1 MMTAWAVLGG
11 FVLDAIFGDP
21 AWLPHPVVYMGKA
34 ISRLEKFL
42 RARLPKTPQGELLGG
57 AVLAFCLPVGT
68 LLFTGL
74 VCWGAAMLHPLLG
87 LAVQMF
93 WCGQALAAKGL
104 VQESTNVYA
113 ELKKGSL
120 PAARKAVS
128 RIVGR
133 DTEALTAEGV
143 TRAAVETVAENA
155 SDGVIAPL
163 LYMLLGGAPLALTYK
178 AINTMDSMLGYKNEK
193 YLYFGRAAAKLDEQ
207 LQYDAMKKRIKY
219 MYETGNT
226 SLLQII
232 FSSES
237 MGDFLNKA
245 EFVKNITEYD
255 RNMLDELQKVH
266 ELVAKKDSDLKAEQA
281 SLAEMKTNLD
291 QQEQE
296 LNDKISS
303 TSGELQ
309 ASSEALAKAKEAQ
322 AAAAAALKKKQ
333 EEEAAEQQRQ
343 AEAAQTA
350 ANNTSSSSGNTD
362 SGSSGG
368 NTTITVPNTP
378 AETTDLVL
386 FAAILQCEAG
396 GYNYDGILA
405 VATVIMNRV
414 ESPLYPNTISG
425 VVYQS
430 GQFAPTWDGSLSR
443 VLQRGPV
450 SLCYQ
455 VAQEA
460 LGGSRLASVSGCYQ
474 FRSAST
480 GMSGINV
487 GGNVFF

>member
-1 MMTAWAVLGG
+1 MKKRLKAFSRTTIALLTTALVCSP
-11 FVLDAIFGDP
+11 FT
-21 AWLPHPVVYMGKA
+21 KA
-34 ISRLEKFL
+34 YADDTVDSLEKQTNGL
-42 RARLPKTPQGELLGG
+42 QNQLDSLNQDLTSLSAEITD
-57 AVLAFCLPVGT
+57 LASKIEDT
-68 LLFTGL
+68 D
-74 VCWGAAMLHPLLG
+74 AS
-87 LAVQMF
+87 VQ
-93 WCGQALAAKGL
+93 K
-104 VQESTNVYA
+104 A
-113 ELKKGSL
+113 ELDL
-120 PAARKAVS
+120 
-128 RIVGR
+128 
-133 DTEALTAEGV
+133 
-143 TRAAVETVAENA
+143 
-155 SDGVIAPL
+155 
-163 LYMLLGGAPLALTYK
+163 
-178 AINTMDSMLGYKNEK
+178 
-193 YLYFGRAAAKLDEQ
+193 AAAKLDEQ
-207 LQYDAMKKRIKY
+207 LQYAAMKKRIKY
-219 MYETGNT
+219 MYESGNT

-255 RNMLDELQKVH
+255 RNMLDELQQVH
-266 ELVAKKDSDLKAEQA
+266 DLVAKKDADLKAEQA

-296 LNDKISS
+296 LNAKISS

-333 EEEAAEQQRQ
+333 EEAAEQQRQ

-368 NTTITVPNTP
+368 NTTITVPDTP

-414 ESPLYPNTISG
+414 ESPAYPNTISG

-443 VLQRGPV
+443 VLQSGPV

-460 LGGSRLASVSGCYQ
+460 LGGARLASVSGCYQ

-480 GMSGINV
+480 GVSGINV

>member
-1 MMTAWAVLGG
+1 
-11 FVLDAIFGDP
+11 
-21 AWLPHPVVYMGKA
+21 
-34 ISRLEKFL
+34 
-42 RARLPKTPQGELLGG
+42 
-57 AVLAFCLPVGT
+57 
-68 LLFTGL
+68 
-74 VCWGAAMLHPLLG
+74 
-87 LAVQMF
+87 
-93 WCGQALAAKGL
+93 
-104 VQESTNVYA
+104 
-113 ELKKGSL
+113 
-120 PAARKAVS
+120 
-128 RIVGR
+128 
-133 DTEALTAEGV
+133 
-143 TRAAVETVAENA
+143 
-155 SDGVIAPL
+155 
-163 LYMLLGGAPLALTYK
+163 
-178 AINTMDSMLGYKNEK
+178 
-193 YLYFGRAAAKLDEQ
+193 
-207 LQYDAMKKRIKY
+207 
-219 MYETGNT
+219 
-226 SLLQII
+226 
-232 FSSES
+232 
-237 MGDFLNKA
+237 
-245 EFVKNITEYD
+245 
-255 RNMLDELQKVH
+255 MLDELQKVH

-309 ASSEALAKAKEAQ
+309 ASSEALTKAKEAQ

-368 NTTITVPNTP
+368 NTTITVPDTP

-414 ESPLYPNTISG
+414 ASPLYPNTISG

-460 LGGSRLASVSGCYQ
+460 LGGARLASVSGCYQ

>member
-1 MMTAWAVLGG
+1 MKKRLKAFSRTTIALFTAALVCSP
-11 FVLDAIFGDP
+11 FT
-21 AWLPHPVVYMGKA
+21 KA
-34 ISRLEKFL
+34 YADDTVDSLEKQTNGL
-42 RARLPKTPQGELLGG
+42 QNQLDSLNQDLTSLSAEITD
-57 AVLAFCLPVGT
+57 LASKIEDT
-68 LLFTGL
+68 D
-74 VCWGAAMLHPLLG
+74 AS
-87 LAVQMF
+87 VQ
-93 WCGQALAAKGL
+93 K
-104 VQESTNVYA
+104 A
-113 ELKKGSL
+113 ELDL
-120 PAARKAVS
+120 
-128 RIVGR
+128 
-133 DTEALTAEGV
+133 
-143 TRAAVETVAENA
+143 
-155 SDGVIAPL
+155 
-163 LYMLLGGAPLALTYK
+163 
-178 AINTMDSMLGYKNEK
+178 
-193 YLYFGRAAAKLDEQ
+193 AAAKLDEQ

-333 EEEAAEQQRQ
+333 EEEAAAEKQKQE
-343 AEAAQTA
+343 EAANA
-350 ANNTSSSSGNTD
+350 AASNTSGSSGNTD

-368 NTTITVPNTP
+368 NTTITVPDTP
-378 AETTDLVL
+378 AATTDLVL

-414 ESPLYPNTISG
+414 ESPAYPNTISG

-443 VLQRGPV
+443 VLQSGPV

>member
-1 MMTAWAVLGG
+1 MKKRLKAFSRTTIALLTAALVCSP
-11 FVLDAIFGDP
+11 FT
-21 AWLPHPVVYMGKA
+21 KA
-34 ISRLEKFL
+34 YADDTVDSLEKQTNGL
-42 RARLPKTPQGELLGG
+42 QNQLDSLNQDLTSLSAEITD
-57 AVLAFCLPVGT
+57 LASKIEDT
-68 LLFTGL
+68 D
-74 VCWGAAMLHPLLG
+74 AS
-87 LAVQMF
+87 VQ
-93 WCGQALAAKGL
+93 K
-104 VQESTNVYA
+104 A
-113 ELKKGSL
+113 ELDL
-120 PAARKAVS
+120 
-128 RIVGR
+128 
-133 DTEALTAEGV
+133 
-143 TRAAVETVAENA
+143 
-155 SDGVIAPL
+155 
-163 LYMLLGGAPLALTYK
+163 
-178 AINTMDSMLGYKNEK
+178 
-193 YLYFGRAAAKLDEQ
+193 AAAKLDEQ

-333 EEEAAEQQRQ
+333 EEEAAAEKQKQE
-343 AEAAQTA
+343 EAANA
-350 ANNTSSSSGNTD
+350 AASNTSGSSGNTD

-368 NTTITVPNTP
+368 NTTITVPDTP
-378 AETTDLVL
+378 AATTDLVL

-414 ESPLYPNTISG
+414 ESPAYPNTISG

-430 GQFAPTWDGSLSR
+430 GQFAPTWAGSLSR
-443 VLQRGPV
+443 VLQSGPV

-460 LGGSRLASVSGCYQ
+460 LGGARLASVSGCYQ

>member
-1 MMTAWAVLGG
+1 MKKRLKAFSRTTIALLTTALVCSP
-11 FVLDAIFGDP
+11 FT
-21 AWLPHPVVYMGKA
+21 KA
-34 ISRLEKFL
+34 YADDTVDSLEKQTNGL
-42 RARLPKTPQGELLGG
+42 QNQLDSLNQDLTSLSAEITD
-57 AVLAFCLPVGT
+57 LASKIEDT
-68 LLFTGL
+68 D
-74 VCWGAAMLHPLLG
+74 AS
-87 LAVQMF
+87 VQ
-93 WCGQALAAKGL
+93 K
-104 VQESTNVYA
+104 A
-113 ELKKGSL
+113 ELDL
-120 PAARKAVS
+120 
-128 RIVGR
+128 
-133 DTEALTAEGV
+133 
-143 TRAAVETVAENA
+143 
-155 SDGVIAPL
+155 
-163 LYMLLGGAPLALTYK
+163 
-178 AINTMDSMLGYKNEK
+178 
-193 YLYFGRAAAKLDEQ
+193 AAAKLDEQ
-207 LQYDAMKKRIKY
+207 LQYAAMKKRIKY
-219 MYETGNT
+219 MYESGNT

-255 RNMLDELQKVH
+255 RNMLDELQQVH
-266 ELVAKKDSDLKAEQA
+266 DLVAKKDADLKAEQA

-296 LNDKISS
+296 LNAKISS

-333 EEEAAEQQRQ
+333 EEAAEQQRQ

-368 NTTITVPNTP
+368 NTTITVPDTP
-378 AETTDLVL
+378 AQTTDLVL

-405 VATVIMNRV
+405 VATVIMNRM
-414 ESPLYPNTISG
+414 ESPAYPNTISG

-443 VLQRGPV
+443 VLQSGPV

-460 LGGSRLASVSGCYQ
+460 LGGTRLASVSGCYQ

>member
-1 MMTAWAVLGG
+1 
-11 FVLDAIFGDP
+11 
-21 AWLPHPVVYMGKA
+21 
-34 ISRLEKFL
+34 
-42 RARLPKTPQGELLGG
+42 
-57 AVLAFCLPVGT
+57 
-68 LLFTGL
+68 
-74 VCWGAAMLHPLLG
+74 
-87 LAVQMF
+87 
-93 WCGQALAAKGL
+93 
-104 VQESTNVYA
+104 
-113 ELKKGSL
+113 
-120 PAARKAVS
+120 
-128 RIVGR
+128 
-133 DTEALTAEGV
+133 
-143 TRAAVETVAENA
+143 
-155 SDGVIAPL
+155 
-163 LYMLLGGAPLALTYK
+163 
-178 AINTMDSMLGYKNEK
+178 
-193 YLYFGRAAAKLDEQ
+193 
-207 LQYDAMKKRIKY
+207 
-219 MYETGNT
+219 
-226 SLLQII
+226 
-232 FSSES
+232 
-237 MGDFLNKA
+237 
-245 EFVKNITEYD
+245 
-255 RNMLDELQKVH
+255 MLDELQKVH

-333 EEEAAEQQRQ
+333 EEEAAAEKQKQE
-343 AEAAQTA
+343 EAANA
-350 ANNTSSSSGNTD
+350 AASNTSGSSGNTD

-368 NTTITVPNTP
+368 NTTITVPDTP
-378 AETTDLVL
+378 AATTDLVL

-414 ESPLYPNTISG
+414 ESPAYPNTISG

-443 VLQRGPV
+443 VLQSGPV

-460 LGGSRLASVSGCYQ
+460 LGGARLASVSGCYQ

>member
-1 MMTAWAVLGG
+1 MKKRLKAFSRTTIALLTAALVCSP
-11 FVLDAIFGDP
+11 FT
-21 AWLPHPVVYMGKA
+21 KA
-34 ISRLEKFL
+34 YADDTVDSLEKQTNGL
-42 RARLPKTPQGELLGG
+42 QNQLDSLNQDLTSLSAEITD
-57 AVLAFCLPVGT
+57 LASKIEDT
-68 LLFTGL
+68 D
-74 VCWGAAMLHPLLG
+74 AS
-87 LAVQMF
+87 VQ
-93 WCGQALAAKGL
+93 K
-104 VQESTNVYA
+104 A
-113 ELKKGSL
+113 ELDL
-120 PAARKAVS
+120 
-128 RIVGR
+128 
-133 DTEALTAEGV
+133 
-143 TRAAVETVAENA
+143 
-155 SDGVIAPL
+155 
-163 LYMLLGGAPLALTYK
+163 
-178 AINTMDSMLGYKNEK
+178 
-193 YLYFGRAAAKLDEQ
+193 AAAKLDEQ

-309 ASSEALAKAKEAQ
+309 ASSEAQ

-333 EEEAAEQQRQ
+333 AEEAAEQQRQ

-368 NTTITVPNTP
+368 NTTITVPDTP

-460 LGGSRLASVSGCYQ
+460 LGGARLASVSPAVKRMLPVPKRKYRNVRDQRWGKCI
-474 FRSAST
+474 FLNPVPVAVRSIHSQDRIQKT
-480 GMSGINV
+480 
-487 GGNVFF
+487 VFTHLHE

>member
-1 MMTAWAVLGG
+1 MKKRLKAFSRTTIALLTAALVCSP
-11 FVLDAIFGDP
+11 FT
-21 AWLPHPVVYMGKA
+21 KA
-34 ISRLEKFL
+34 YADDTVDSLEKQTNGL
-42 RARLPKTPQGELLGG
+42 QNQLDSLNQDLTSLSAEITD
-57 AVLAFCLPVGT
+57 LASKIEDT
-68 LLFTGL
+68 D
-74 VCWGAAMLHPLLG
+74 AS
-87 LAVQMF
+87 VQ
-93 WCGQALAAKGL
+93 K
-104 VQESTNVYA
+104 A
-113 ELKKGSL
+113 ELDL
-120 PAARKAVS
+120 
-128 RIVGR
+128 
-133 DTEALTAEGV
+133 
-143 TRAAVETVAENA
+143 
-155 SDGVIAPL
+155 
-163 LYMLLGGAPLALTYK
+163 
-178 AINTMDSMLGYKNEK
+178 
-193 YLYFGRAAAKLDEQ
+193 AAAKLDEQ
-207 LQYDAMKKRIKY
+207 LQYAAMKKRIKY
-219 MYETGNT
+219 MYESGNT

-255 RNMLDELQKVH
+255 RNMLDELQQVH
-266 ELVAKKDSDLKAEQA
+266 DLVAKKDADLKAEQA

-333 EEEAAEQQRQ
+333 EEEAAAEKQKQE
-343 AEAAQTA
+343 EAANA
-350 ANNTSSSSGNTD
+350 AASNTSGSSGNTD

-368 NTTITVPNTP
+368 NTTITVPDTP

-414 ESPLYPNTISG
+414 ESPAYPNTISG

-443 VLQRGPV
+443 VLQSGPV

-460 LGGSRLASVSGCYQ
+460 LGGARLASVSGCYQ
-474 FRSAST
+474 FRSANT
-480 GMSGINV
+480 GVSGINV

>member
-1 MMTAWAVLGG
+1 MKKRLKAFSRTTIALLTAALVCSP
-11 FVLDAIFGDP
+11 FT
-21 AWLPHPVVYMGKA
+21 KA
-34 ISRLEKFL
+34 YADDTVDSLEKQTNGL
-42 RARLPKTPQGELLGG
+42 QNQLDSLNQDLTSLSAEITD
-57 AVLAFCLPVGT
+57 LASKIEDT
-68 LLFTGL
+68 D
-74 VCWGAAMLHPLLG
+74 AS
-87 LAVQMF
+87 VQ
-93 WCGQALAAKGL
+93 K
-104 VQESTNVYA
+104 A
-113 ELKKGSL
+113 ELDL
-120 PAARKAVS
+120 
-128 RIVGR
+128 
-133 DTEALTAEGV
+133 
-143 TRAAVETVAENA
+143 
-155 SDGVIAPL
+155 
-163 LYMLLGGAPLALTYK
+163 
-178 AINTMDSMLGYKNEK
+178 
-193 YLYFGRAAAKLDEQ
+193 AAAKLDEQ

-333 EEEAAEQQRQ
+333 EEEAA
-343 AEAAQTA
+343 QTA

-368 NTTITVPNTP
+368 NTTITVPDTP

-414 ESPLYPNTISG
+414 ASPLYPNTISG

-443 VLQRGPV
+443 VLQSGPV

-460 LGGSRLASVSGCYQ
+460 LGGARLASVSGCYQ

>member
-1 MMTAWAVLGG
+1 MKNRKV
-11 FVLDAIFGDP
+11 F
-21 AWLPHPVVYMGKA
+21 
-34 ISRLEKFL
+34 
-42 RARLPKTPQGELLGG
+42 
-57 AVLAFCLPVGT
+57 T
-68 LLFTGL
+68 LLLTGML
-74 VCWGAAMLHPLLG
+74 TLSMGSTVYASSTEAAIADAQAQKQAAQEG
-87 LAVQMF
+87 LAQVQSSI
-93 WCGQALAAKGL
+93 GSLESKKQELESYLADLNAQYEDL
-104 VQESTNVYA
+104 TNSIA
-113 ELKKGSL
+113 ELSIQAAEKEEELNRVKTELTKAKKASADQYESMKLRIAYMYENAGTSALETLLSSESL
-120 PAARKAVS
+120 
-128 RIVGR
+128 
-133 DTEALTAEGV
+133 AEFLN
-143 TRAAVETVAENA
+143 RAENA
-155 SDGVIAPL
+155 I
-163 LYMLLGGAPLALTYK
+163 
-178 AINTMDSMLGYKNEK
+178 
-193 YLYFGRAAAKLDEQ
+193 
-207 LQYDAMKKRIKY
+207 
-219 MYETGNT
+219 
-226 SLLQII
+226 QI
-232 FSSES
+232 S
-237 MGDFLNKA
+237 
-245 EFVKNITEYD
+245 TYD

-368 NTTITVPNTP
+368 NTTITVPDTP

-414 ESPLYPNTISG
+414 ASPLYPNTISG

-460 LGGSRLASVSGCYQ
+460 LGGARLASVSGCYQ

>member
-1 MMTAWAVLGG
+1 MTRFPLLPVNFRLHPKHWQKQKKHRQPL
-11 FVLDAIFGDP
+11 
-21 AWLPHPVVYMGKA
+21 LPH
-34 ISRLEKFL
+34 L
-42 RARLPKTPQGELLGG
+42 R
-57 AVLAFCLPVGT
+57 
-68 LLFTGL
+68 
-74 VCWGAAMLHPLLG
+74 
-87 LAVQMF
+87 
-93 WCGQALAAKGL
+93 
-104 VQESTNVYA
+104 
-113 ELKKGSL
+113 
-120 PAARKAVS
+120 
-128 RIVGR
+128 
-133 DTEALTAEGV
+133 
-143 TRAAVETVAENA
+143 
-155 SDGVIAPL
+155 
-163 LYMLLGGAPLALTYK
+163 
-178 AINTMDSMLGYKNEK
+178 KN
-193 YLYFGRAAAKLDEQ
+193 RQ
-207 LQYDAMKKRIKY
+207 
-219 MYETGNT
+219 
-226 SLLQII
+226 
-232 FSSES
+232 
-237 MGDFLNKA
+237 
-245 EFVKNITEYD
+245 
-255 RNMLDELQKVH
+255 
-266 ELVAKKDSDLKAEQA
+266 
-281 SLAEMKTNLD
+281 
-291 QQEQE
+291 
-296 LNDKISS
+296 
-303 TSGELQ
+303 
-309 ASSEALAKAKEAQ
+309 
-322 AAAAAALKKKQ
+322 KKQ
-333 EEEAAEQQRQ
+333 QNNQRQ

-368 NTTITVPNTP
+368 NTTITVPDTP

-460 LGGSRLASVSGCYQ
+460 LGGARLASVSGCYQ

>member
-1 MMTAWAVLGG
+1 MKKRLKAFSRTTIALLTAALVCSP
-11 FVLDAIFGDP
+11 FT
-21 AWLPHPVVYMGKA
+21 KA
-34 ISRLEKFL
+34 YADDTVDSLEKQTNGL
-42 RARLPKTPQGELLGG
+42 QNQLDSLNQDLTSLSAEITD
-57 AVLAFCLPVGT
+57 LASKIEDT
-68 LLFTGL
+68 D
-74 VCWGAAMLHPLLG
+74 AS
-87 LAVQMF
+87 VQ
-93 WCGQALAAKGL
+93 K
-104 VQESTNVYA
+104 A
-113 ELKKGSL
+113 ELDL
-120 PAARKAVS
+120 
-128 RIVGR
+128 
-133 DTEALTAEGV
+133 
-143 TRAAVETVAENA
+143 
-155 SDGVIAPL
+155 
-163 LYMLLGGAPLALTYK
+163 
-178 AINTMDSMLGYKNEK
+178 
-193 YLYFGRAAAKLDEQ
+193 AAAKLDEQ
-207 LQYDAMKKRIKY
+207 LQYAAMKKRIKY
-219 MYETGNT
+219 MYESGNT

-255 RNMLDELQKVH
+255 RNMLDELQQVH
-266 ELVAKKDSDLKAEQA
+266 DLVAKKDADLKAEQA

-333 EEEAAEQQRQ
+333 EEAAEQQRQ

-368 NTTITVPNTP
+368 NTTITVPDTP

-396 GYNYDGILA
+396 GYNYNGILA

-414 ESPLYPNTISG
+414 ESSLYPNTISG

-443 VLQRGPV
+443 VLQSGPV

-460 LGGSRLASVSGCYQ
+460 LGGARLASVSGCYQ

-480 GMSGINV
+480 GVSGINV

>member
-1 MMTAWAVLGG
+1 MKKRLKAFSRTTIALLTAALVCSP
-11 FVLDAIFGDP
+11 FT
-21 AWLPHPVVYMGKA
+21 KA
-34 ISRLEKFL
+34 YADDTVDSLEKQTNGL
-42 RARLPKTPQGELLGG
+42 QNQLDSLNQDLTSLSAEITD
-57 AVLAFCLPVGT
+57 LASKIEDT
-68 LLFTGL
+68 D
-74 VCWGAAMLHPLLG
+74 AS
-87 LAVQMF
+87 VQ
-93 WCGQALAAKGL
+93 K
-104 VQESTNVYA
+104 A
-113 ELKKGSL
+113 ELDL
-120 PAARKAVS
+120 
-128 RIVGR
+128 
-133 DTEALTAEGV
+133 
-143 TRAAVETVAENA
+143 
-155 SDGVIAPL
+155 
-163 LYMLLGGAPLALTYK
+163 
-178 AINTMDSMLGYKNEK
+178 
-193 YLYFGRAAAKLDEQ
+193 AAAKLDEQ

-322 AAAAAALKKKQ
+322 AAAVAALKKKQ
-333 EEEAAEQQRQ
+333 EE
-343 AEAAQTA
+343 EAAQTA

-368 NTTITVPNTP
+368 NTTITVPDTP

-414 ESPLYPNTISG
+414 ASPLYPNTISG

-460 LGGSRLASVSGCYQ
+460 LGGARLASVSGCYQ

>member
-1 MMTAWAVLGG
+1 MKKRLKAFSRTTIALLTAALVCSP
-11 FVLDAIFGDP
+11 FT
-21 AWLPHPVVYMGKA
+21 KA
-34 ISRLEKFL
+34 YADDTVDSLEKQTNGL
-42 RARLPKTPQGELLGG
+42 QNQLDSLNQDLTSLSAEITD
-57 AVLAFCLPVGT
+57 LASKIEDT
-68 LLFTGL
+68 D
-74 VCWGAAMLHPLLG
+74 AS
-87 LAVQMF
+87 VQ
-93 WCGQALAAKGL
+93 K
-104 VQESTNVYA
+104 A
-113 ELKKGSL
+113 ELDL
-120 PAARKAVS
+120 
-128 RIVGR
+128 
-133 DTEALTAEGV
+133 
-143 TRAAVETVAENA
+143 
-155 SDGVIAPL
+155 
-163 LYMLLGGAPLALTYK
+163 
-178 AINTMDSMLGYKNEK
+178 
-193 YLYFGRAAAKLDEQ
+193 AAAKLDEQ

-322 AAAAAALKKKQ
+322 ATAAAALKKKQ
-333 EEEAAEQQRQ
+333 EE
-343 AEAAQTA
+343 EAAQTA

-368 NTTITVPNTP
+368 NTTITVPDTP

-414 ESPLYPNTISG
+414 ASPLYPNTISG

-430 GQFAPTWDGSLSR
+430 GQFAPTWNGSLSR
-443 VLQRGPV
+443 VLQSGPV

-460 LGGSRLASVSGCYQ
+460 LGGARLASVSGCYQ

>member
-1 MMTAWAVLGG
+1 MKKRLKAFSRTTIALLTAALVCSP
-11 FVLDAIFGDP
+11 FT
-21 AWLPHPVVYMGKA
+21 KA
-34 ISRLEKFL
+34 YADDTVDSLEKQTNGL
-42 RARLPKTPQGELLGG
+42 QNQLDSLNQDLTSLSAEITD
-57 AVLAFCLPVGT
+57 LASKIEDT
-68 LLFTGL
+68 D
-74 VCWGAAMLHPLLG
+74 AS
-87 LAVQMF
+87 VQ
-93 WCGQALAAKGL
+93 K
-104 VQESTNVYA
+104 A
-113 ELKKGSL
+113 ELDL
-120 PAARKAVS
+120 
-128 RIVGR
+128 
-133 DTEALTAEGV
+133 
-143 TRAAVETVAENA
+143 
-155 SDGVIAPL
+155 
-163 LYMLLGGAPLALTYK
+163 
-178 AINTMDSMLGYKNEK
+178 
-193 YLYFGRAAAKLDEQ
+193 AAAKLDEQ

-219 MYETGNT
+219 MYESGNT

-255 RNMLDELQKVH
+255 RNMLDELQQVH
-266 ELVAKKDSDLKAEQA
+266 DLVAKKDADLKAEQA

-333 EEEAAEQQRQ
+333 EEEAAAEKQKQE
-343 AEAAQTA
+343 EAAA
-350 ANNTSSSSGNTD
+350 SNTSGSSGNTD
-362 SGSSGG
+362 SGSSGD
-368 NTTITVPNTP
+368 NTTITVPDTP

-405 VATVIMNRV
+405 VATVIMNRM
-414 ESPLYPNTISG
+414 ESPAYPNTISG

-443 VLQRGPV
+443 VLQSGPV

-460 LGGSRLASVSGCYQ
+460 LGGARLASVSGCYQ

-480 GMSGINV
+480 GVSGINV

>member
-1 MMTAWAVLGG
+1 
-11 FVLDAIFGDP
+11 
-21 AWLPHPVVYMGKA
+21 
-34 ISRLEKFL
+34 
-42 RARLPKTPQGELLGG
+42 
-57 AVLAFCLPVGT
+57 
-68 LLFTGL
+68 
-74 VCWGAAMLHPLLG
+74 
-87 LAVQMF
+87 
-93 WCGQALAAKGL
+93 
-104 VQESTNVYA
+104 
-113 ELKKGSL
+113 
-120 PAARKAVS
+120 
-128 RIVGR
+128 
-133 DTEALTAEGV
+133 
-143 TRAAVETVAENA
+143 
-155 SDGVIAPL
+155 
-163 LYMLLGGAPLALTYK
+163 
-178 AINTMDSMLGYKNEK
+178 
-193 YLYFGRAAAKLDEQ
+193 
-207 LQYDAMKKRIKY
+207 

-343 AEAAQTA
+343 AETAQTA

-368 NTTITVPNTP
+368 NTTITVPDTP

-396 GYNYDGILA
+396 GN
-405 VATVIMNRV
+405 N
-414 ESPLYPNTISG
+414 
-425 VVYQS
+425 
-430 GQFAPTWDGSLSR
+430 
-443 VLQRGPV
+443 
-450 SLCYQ
+450 
-455 VAQEA
+455 
-460 LGGSRLASVSGCYQ
+460 
-474 FRSAST
+474 
-480 GMSGINV
+480 
-487 GGNVFF
+487 

>member
-1 MMTAWAVLGG
+1 MKKRLKAFSRTTIALFTAALVCSP
-11 FVLDAIFGDP
+11 FT
-21 AWLPHPVVYMGKA
+21 KA
-34 ISRLEKFL
+34 YADDTVDSLEKQTNGL
-42 RARLPKTPQGELLGG
+42 QNQLDSLNQDLTSLSAEITD
-57 AVLAFCLPVGT
+57 LASKIEDT
-68 LLFTGL
+68 D
-74 VCWGAAMLHPLLG
+74 AS
-87 LAVQMF
+87 VQ
-93 WCGQALAAKGL
+93 K
-104 VQESTNVYA
+104 A
-113 ELKKGSL
+113 ELDL
-120 PAARKAVS
+120 
-128 RIVGR
+128 
-133 DTEALTAEGV
+133 
-143 TRAAVETVAENA
+143 
-155 SDGVIAPL
+155 
-163 LYMLLGGAPLALTYK
+163 
-178 AINTMDSMLGYKNEK
+178 
-193 YLYFGRAAAKLDEQ
+193 AAAKLDEQ

-333 EEEAAEQQRQ
+333 EEEAAAEKQKKE
-343 AEAAQTA
+343 EAANA
-350 ANNTSSSSGNTD
+350 AASNTSGSSGNTD

-368 NTTITVPNTP
+368 NTTITVPDTP

-414 ESPLYPNTISG
+414 ASPLYPNTISG

-443 VLQRGPV
+443 VLQSGPV

-460 LGGSRLASVSGCYQ
+460 LGGARLASVSGCYQ

>member
-1 MMTAWAVLGG
+1 MKKRLKAFSRTTIALLTAALVCSP
-11 FVLDAIFGDP
+11 FT
-21 AWLPHPVVYMGKA
+21 KA
-34 ISRLEKFL
+34 YADDTVDSLEKQTNGL
-42 RARLPKTPQGELLGG
+42 QNQLDSLNQDLTSLSAEITD
-57 AVLAFCLPVGT
+57 LASKIEDT
-68 LLFTGL
+68 D
-74 VCWGAAMLHPLLG
+74 AS
-87 LAVQMF
+87 VQ
-93 WCGQALAAKGL
+93 K
-104 VQESTNVYA
+104 A
-113 ELKKGSL
+113 ELDL
-120 PAARKAVS
+120 
-128 RIVGR
+128 
-133 DTEALTAEGV
+133 
-143 TRAAVETVAENA
+143 
-155 SDGVIAPL
+155 
-163 LYMLLGGAPLALTYK
+163 
-178 AINTMDSMLGYKNEK
+178 
-193 YLYFGRAAAKLDEQ
+193 AAAKLDEQ

-219 MYETGNT
+219 MYESGNT

-255 RNMLDELQKVH
+255 RNMLDELQQVH
-266 ELVAKKDSDLKAEQA
+266 DLVAKKDADLKAEQA

-333 EEEAAEQQRQ
+333 EEEAAAEKQKQE
-343 AEAAQTA
+343 EAANA
-350 ANNTSSSSGNTD
+350 AASNTSGSSGNTD

-368 NTTITVPNTP
+368 NTTITVPDTP
-378 AETTDLVL
+378 AATTDLVL

-414 ESPLYPNTISG
+414 ESPAYPNTISD

-443 VLQRGPV
+443 VLQSGPV

-460 LGGSRLASVSGCYQ
+460 LGGARLASVSGCYQ

>member
-1 MMTAWAVLGG
+1 MKKRLKAFSRTTIALLTAALVCSP
-11 FVLDAIFGDP
+11 FT
-21 AWLPHPVVYMGKA
+21 KA
-34 ISRLEKFL
+34 YADDTVDSLEKQTNGL
-42 RARLPKTPQGELLGG
+42 QNQLDSLNQDLTSLSAEITDLASKIEDTDASVQKVELDL
-57 AVLAFCLPVGT
+57 
-68 LLFTGL
+68 
-74 VCWGAAMLHPLLG
+74 
-87 LAVQMF
+87 
-93 WCGQALAAKGL
+93 
-104 VQESTNVYA
+104 
-113 ELKKGSL
+113 
-120 PAARKAVS
+120 
-128 RIVGR
+128 
-133 DTEALTAEGV
+133 
-143 TRAAVETVAENA
+143 
-155 SDGVIAPL
+155 
-163 LYMLLGGAPLALTYK
+163 
-178 AINTMDSMLGYKNEK
+178 
-193 YLYFGRAAAKLDEQ
+193 AAAKLDEQ
-207 LQYDAMKKRIKY
+207 LQYAAMKKRIKY
-219 MYETGNT
+219 MYESGNT

-255 RNMLDELQKVH
+255 RNMLDELQQVH
-266 ELVAKKDSDLKAEQA
+266 DLVAKKDADLKAEQA

-333 EEEAAEQQRQ
+333 EEEAAAEKQKQE
-343 AEAAQTA
+343 EAAA
-350 ANNTSSSSGNTD
+350 SNTSGSSGNTD

-368 NTTITVPNTP
+368 NTTITVPDTP

-405 VATVIMNRV
+405 VATVIMNRM
-414 ESPLYPNTISG
+414 ESPAYPNTISG

-443 VLQRGPV
+443 VLQSGPV

-460 LGGSRLASVSGCYQ
+460 LGGARLASVSGCYQ

-480 GMSGINV
+480 SVSGINV

>member
-1 MMTAWAVLGG
+1 MKKRLKAFSRTTIALLTAALVCSP
-11 FVLDAIFGDP
+11 FT
-21 AWLPHPVVYMGKA
+21 KA
-34 ISRLEKFL
+34 YADDTVDSLEKQTNGL
-42 RARLPKTPQGELLGG
+42 QNQLDSLNQDLTSLSAEITD
-57 AVLAFCLPVGT
+57 LASKIEDT
-68 LLFTGL
+68 D
-74 VCWGAAMLHPLLG
+74 AS
-87 LAVQMF
+87 VQ
-93 WCGQALAAKGL
+93 K
-104 VQESTNVYA
+104 A
-113 ELKKGSL
+113 ELDL
-120 PAARKAVS
+120 
-128 RIVGR
+128 
-133 DTEALTAEGV
+133 
-143 TRAAVETVAENA
+143 
-155 SDGVIAPL
+155 
-163 LYMLLGGAPLALTYK
+163 
-178 AINTMDSMLGYKNEK
+178 
-193 YLYFGRAAAKLDEQ
+193 AAAKLDEQ

-219 MYETGNT
+219 MYESGNT

-255 RNMLDELQKVH
+255 RNMLDELQQVH
-266 ELVAKKDSDLKAEQA
+266 DLVAKKDADLKAEQA

-333 EEEAAEQQRQ
+333 EEEAAAAAEKQKQE
-343 AEAAQTA
+343 EAANA
-350 ANNTSSSSGNTD
+350 AASNTSGSSGNTD

-368 NTTITVPNTP
+368 NTTITVPDTP
-378 AETTDLVL
+378 AATTDLVL

-405 VATVIMNRV
+405 VATVIMNRM
-414 ESPLYPNTISG
+414 ESPAYPNTISG

-443 VLQRGPV
+443 VLQSGPV

-460 LGGSRLASVSGCYQ
+460 LGGARLASVSGCYQ

-480 GMSGINV
+480 GVSGINV

>member
-1 MMTAWAVLGG
+1 MKKRLKAFSRTTIALLTAALVCSP
-11 FVLDAIFGDP
+11 FT
-21 AWLPHPVVYMGKA
+21 KA
-34 ISRLEKFL
+34 YADDTVDSLEKQTNGL
-42 RARLPKTPQGELLGG
+42 QNQLDSLNQDLTSLSAEITD
-57 AVLAFCLPVGT
+57 LASKIEDT
-68 LLFTGL
+68 D
-74 VCWGAAMLHPLLG
+74 AS
-87 LAVQMF
+87 VQ
-93 WCGQALAAKGL
+93 K
-104 VQESTNVYA
+104 A
-113 ELKKGSL
+113 ELDL
-120 PAARKAVS
+120 
-128 RIVGR
+128 
-133 DTEALTAEGV
+133 
-143 TRAAVETVAENA
+143 
-155 SDGVIAPL
+155 
-163 LYMLLGGAPLALTYK
+163 
-178 AINTMDSMLGYKNEK
+178 
-193 YLYFGRAAAKLDEQ
+193 AAAKLDEQ

-219 MYETGNT
+219 MYESGNT

-255 RNMLDELQKVH
+255 RNMLDELQQVH
-266 ELVAKKDSDLKAEQA
+266 DLVAKKDADLKAEQA

-333 EEEAAEQQRQ
+333 EEEAAAEKQKQE
-343 AEAAQTA
+343 EAAA
-350 ANNTSSSSGNTD
+350 SNTSGSSGNTD

-368 NTTITVPNTP
+368 NTTITVPDTP
-378 AETTDLVL
+378 AATTDLVL

-405 VATVIMNRV
+405 VATVIMNRM
-414 ESPLYPNTISG
+414 ESPAYPNTISG

-443 VLQRGPV
+443 VLQNGPV

-460 LGGSRLASVSGCYQ
+460 LGGARLASVSGCYQ

-480 GMSGINV
+480 GVSGINV

>member
-1 MMTAWAVLGG
+1 MKKRLKAFSKTTIALFTAALVCSP
-11 FVLDAIFGDP
+11 FT
-21 AWLPHPVVYMGKA
+21 KA
-34 ISRLEKFL
+34 YADDTVDSLEKQTNGL
-42 RARLPKTPQGELLGG
+42 QNQLDSLNQDLTSLSAEITD
-57 AVLAFCLPVGT
+57 LASKIEDT
-68 LLFTGL
+68 D
-74 VCWGAAMLHPLLG
+74 AS
-87 LAVQMF
+87 VQ
-93 WCGQALAAKGL
+93 K
-104 VQESTNVYA
+104 A
-113 ELKKGSL
+113 ELDL
-120 PAARKAVS
+120 
-128 RIVGR
+128 
-133 DTEALTAEGV
+133 
-143 TRAAVETVAENA
+143 
-155 SDGVIAPL
+155 
-163 LYMLLGGAPLALTYK
+163 
-178 AINTMDSMLGYKNEK
+178 
-193 YLYFGRAAAKLDEQ
+193 AAAKLDEQ

-333 EEEAAEQQRQ
+333 EEEAAAEKQKQE
-343 AEAAQTA
+343 EAANA
-350 ANNTSSSSGNTD
+350 AASNTSGSSGNTD

-368 NTTITVPNTP
+368 NTTITVPDTP
-378 AETTDLVL
+378 AATTDLVL

-414 ESPLYPNTISG
+414 ESPAYPNTISG

-443 VLQRGPV
+443 VLQSGPV

-460 LGGSRLASVSGCYQ
+460 LGGARLASVSGCYQ

>member
-1 MMTAWAVLGG
+1 MKKRLKAFSRTTIALLTAALVCSP
-11 FVLDAIFGDP
+11 FT
-21 AWLPHPVVYMGKA
+21 KA
-34 ISRLEKFL
+34 YADDTVDSLEKQTNGL
-42 RARLPKTPQGELLGG
+42 QNQLDSLNQDLTSLSAEITD
-57 AVLAFCLPVGT
+57 LASKIEDT
-68 LLFTGL
+68 D
-74 VCWGAAMLHPLLG
+74 AS
-87 LAVQMF
+87 VQ
-93 WCGQALAAKGL
+93 K
-104 VQESTNVYA
+104 A
-113 ELKKGSL
+113 ELDL
-120 PAARKAVS
+120 
-128 RIVGR
+128 
-133 DTEALTAEGV
+133 
-143 TRAAVETVAENA
+143 
-155 SDGVIAPL
+155 
-163 LYMLLGGAPLALTYK
+163 
-178 AINTMDSMLGYKNEK
+178 
-193 YLYFGRAAAKLDEQ
+193 AAAKLDEQ
-207 LQYDAMKKRIKY
+207 LQYAAMKKRIKY
-219 MYETGNT
+219 MYESGNT

-255 RNMLDELQKVH
+255 RNMLDELQKIH
-266 ELVAKKDSDLKAEQA
+266 DLVAKKGSDLKAEQA

-322 AAAAAALKKKQ
+322 AAAVAALKKKQ
-333 EEEAAEQQRQ
+333 EEEAAAEKQKQE
-343 AEAAQTA
+343 EAANVA
-350 ANNTSSSSGNTD
+350 ASNTSGSSGNTD

-368 NTTITVPNTP
+368 NTTITVPDTP

-443 VLQRGPV
+443 VLQSGPV

-460 LGGSRLASVSGCYQ
+460 LGGARLASVSGCYQ

-480 GMSGINV
+480 EMSGINV